1 MINKKGLEGAI
12 DMVRTAYEQSDKN
25 IEVLGRVI
33 PKEEMDAQME
43 IVDDIIFDVMA
54 TIERLKDKTKKLNMS
69 IVGAAFV
76 NMMNT
81 PAFMDQIF
89 KHPELIILMEQTKKS
104 IKDMIETPKLED
116 VTEVVG
122 AVREV
127 FLGKDGEKKYPNY
140 DPTL

>member
-1 MINKKGLEGAI
+1 MINTKGIEGAV
-12 DMVRTAYEQSDKN
+12 DMIRTAYEQSDKN

-54 TIERLKDKTKKLNMS
+54 TIERLKNQTKKLNMS
-69 IVGAAFV
+69 IVGAVFV

-89 KHPELIILMEQTKKS
+89 KHPELLMVMEQTKKS
-104 IKDMIETPKLED
+104 IKGIIDAPKLED

-122 AVREV
+122 AVRDAFV
-127 FLGKDGEKKYPNY
+127 GKDKEYPNY
-140 DPTL
+140 DPTC